1 MSGFVSSTANTI
13 FLELEKS
20 ILNHSPVHKVEGGGS
35 IRLLGGS
42 GASQGQIGTFEGNWT
57 GQPVMLRTIVG
68 PVQSTAVRGEAS
80 WGLPLL
86 RGMKEEGIELG
97 EVGRVEAGD

>member
-1 MSGFVSSTANTI
+1 
-13 FLELEKS
+13 
-20 ILNHSPVHKVEGGGS
+20 
-35 IRLLGGS
+35 
-42 GASQGQIGTFEGNWT
+42 
-57 GQPVMLRTIVG
+57 MLRTIVG

>member
-1 MSGFVSSTANTI
+1 M
-13 FLELEKS
+13 
-20 ILNHSPVHKVEGGGS
+20 NHSPVHKVEGGGS

-86 RGMKEEGIELG
+86 RGMKEGGVKLG
-97 EVGRVEAGD
+97 EVGRVDARD